1 MPNKVLNLNVQ
12 ACPLVPKEKLFYIQC
27 HPEFSHK
34 SVALCFDKAN
44 RKAVWLN
51 FPE

>member
-1 MPNKVLNLNVQ
+1 MSSKMLNLNVQ
-12 ACPLVPKEKLFYIQC
+12 ACPLDPKKKLFCIQC

-34 SVALCFDKAN
+34 SVALCLDKAN